1 MRQLQSRPQVNI
13 EYQETRRQW
22 KKMRNAIR
30 RTIEQYPD
38 WTNVQIS
45 KELGCSDRLVGRVR
59 GSVKKIIDEASQ
71 EQRRKT
77 LVRLIVGYQALGMS
91 IGKIAS
97 EFTRMKIPTI
107 DLRDFTWTT
116 KLIKALIS

>member
-1 MRQLQSRPQVNI
+1 
-13 EYQETRRQW
+13 
-22 KKMRNAIR
+22 MRNAIR

-77 LVRLIVGYQALGMS
+77 LVRLIVGYQNSGMS
-91 IGKIAS
+91 IRKIAS

-107 DLRDFTWTT
+107 DLKSLPWTAG
-116 KLIKALIS
+116 LIKALIEK